1 MSLAGKSGYQETT
14 IGWIPE
20 DWSASSLG
28 GEVDSIVGGG
38 TPSKDVADYWGGD
51 IPWASVKDIVGTR
64 LNKTEDYIT
73 PKAIKESSTNLISA
87 GTLITPTRMA
97 LGRVAFF
104 DCDVAINQD
113 LKAIFPKQ
121 SLAKEFLFYWFQY
134 NSEKIEAAGTGSTVK
149 GIRLDV
155 LREFGLALPPHPE
168 QQKIAAI
175 LTAVDDKLDVI
186 SRQLT
191 TTQTLRQ
198 GLMQSLFS
206 RGAGTQNVTGR
217 WVPHTEFKKCEL
229 GDIPARWVVKTIGEA
244 LEVVER
250 PIKME
255 NDQLYRRVTVK
266 RRYGGVELRDE
277 LSGAEIKVK
286 NQYLLKAGDF
296 LISERQIVHGA
307 CGIVPAS
314 LEGALVSNEYLVLN
328 AKDGFDVTYFNYLV
342 QLLKYAKLF
351 LLCSQGVDIE
361 KFLFKPKD
369 WLKKCIP
376 VPPLVEQQRIAQ
388 VLAAIEEKTKALQ
401 GKSAE
406 FQTLKRGLMQK
417 LLTGEWRV
425 KIDSTDVAGGMC
437 ETRVQST
444 RNF

>member
-1 MSLAGKSGYQETT
+1 MSLAGKSRYQETT

-28 GEVDSIVGGG
+28 NEVDSIVGGG
-38 TPSKDVADYWGGD
+38 TPSKDIADYWGGD
-51 IPWASVKDIVGTR
+51 IPWASVKDFVGTR
-64 LNKTEDYIT
+64 LNKTADYIT
-73 PKAIKESSTNLISA
+73 AKAIKESSTNLIPA

-113 LKAIFPKQ
+113 LKAIFPKH

-134 NSEKIEAAGTGSTVK
+134 NSEKIEGAGTGSTVK
-149 GIRLDV
+149 GIRLEV
-155 LREFGLALPPHPE
+155 LREFGLALPSHPE

-175 LTAVDDKLDVI
+175 LSSVDDKLDVI

-191 TTQTLRQ
+191 TTKALKQ
-198 GLMQSLFS
+198 GLMQTLFS
-206 RGAGTQNVTGR
+206 RGVGTQDAAGR
-217 WVPHTEFKKCEL
+217 WVPHTEFKECEL
-229 GDIPARWVVKTIGEA
+229 GEIPAGWVVKAIGDA

-255 NDQLYRRVTVK
+255 NDQPYRRVTVK

-277 LSGAEIKVK
+277 LLGANIKVK
-286 NQYLLKAGDF
+286 NQFLLKAGDF

-307 CGIVPAS
+307 CGIVPAP

-328 AKDGFDVTYFNYLV
+328 AKDGFNVTYFNYLV
-342 QLLKYAKLF
+342 QLLNYSKLF

-388 VLAAIEEKTKALQ
+388 VLAAVEEKIKTLQ
-401 GKSAE
+401 SKDSE
-406 FQTLKRGLMQK
+406 YQTLKRGLMQK

-425 KIDSTDVAGGMC
+425 KLDSTIAAGGM
-437 ETRVQST
+437 
-444 RNF
+444 